1 MFIYYM
7 KKILLYF
14 FVGIVFAGLFSFG
27 YYVLAVPPAS
37 PYAPGYTA
45 EPNCI
50 AGSTNC
56 TVSAPVPYN
65 GATSSLNLG
74 SNNFTVNGTGKFG
87 FDASNYSTLS
97 TDKNGNLT
105 IATKSSGGQGSI
117 NLNSAMTGDA
127 TILSNNGTLVLGATG
142 GLNNENITFDF
153 ETYKDKIALNS
164 SSGVLALDLGSL
176 NIVTNGNLTLG
187 QSTPGTLATR
197 IKNGAPT
204 EADENGALVVDST
217 NGRLYFRY
225 GGEWHYIA
233 QTAGFQIP
241 SYETKDPVSN
251 EQIKNGDMVLGMIN
265 ETLPDGALHGVWV
278 KATSALA
285 SLGIIFKNGVTHISN
300 LVVDTFTAKT
310 AKIDSLEMNDRATG
324 VLYCVFIE
332 NGSWHREKGP
342 CPVK

>member
-7 KKILLYF
+7 KKILLSF

-37 PYAPGYTA
+37 PYSPGATI
-45 EPNCI
+45 EPNCA

-56 TVSAPVPYN
+56 TVSAPVPYT
-65 GATSSLNLG
+65 GATSSVNLG
-74 SNNFTVNGTGKFG
+74 SHNFTVNGTGKFG
-87 FDASNYSTLS
+87 YDASNYSTLS
-97 TDKNGNLT
+97 TDKDGNLT

-117 NLNSAMTGDA
+117 NLNSAVAGDA

-153 ETYKDKIALNS
+153 ETYKDKIAVTS
-164 SSGVLALDLGSL
+164 DSGALTLDLGSF

-187 QSTPGTLATR
+187 QSTPGTLSTR
-197 IKNGAPT
+197 VKNGAPT
-204 EADENGALVVDST
+204 ESDENGALVVDST

-225 GGEWHYIA
+225 GGAWHYVA

-241 SYETKDPVSN
+241 NYETKDPISG
-251 EQIKNGDMVLGMIN
+251 EQLKDKDIVLGMIN

-278 KATSALA
+278 KATGAFA
-285 SLGIIFKNGVTHISN
+285 SLGIIFKNGVTQISN
-300 LVVDTFTAKT
+300 LVVETFTAKT
-310 AKIDSLEMNDRATG
+310 AKINSLEMTDKATG
-324 VLYCVFIE
+324 ILYCVSIE
-332 NGSWHREKGP
+332 NGSWHREKGE
-342 CPVK
+342 CK